1 MMDLIGWWVNM
12 ENYINFI
19 AAYFQNVFYTQIRLP
34 IFLALDRYFGIIG
47 SDATKEALT
56 DLDGSFITG
65 TGINKFE
72 IIPLEN
78 GEMRVIYRQEFTI
91 KQEYLGLIPV
101 LANSLG
107 YVEPVEPE
115 VLPEPTSEPEPVIEP
130 QE

>member
-1 MMDLIGWWVNM
+1 M